1 MKVLFRDK
9 LKSYFSM
16 AVLGLLAGFSV
27 VFFIEVPDNSFWS
40 FYYWSSSTFGFW
52 MFSTSLIVLFS
63 ENRKCAAINAGI
75 YIFLMFLITTVHQS
89 FRLYRSGAMQ
99 PESLSQLL
107 PNHIGGWLLYSVPP
121 AFVCAVL
128 GIILWSGRKNTIWG
142 KLLRTMPAVFLFAET
157 GILFYSVFVYHTR
170 FFSALS
176 DLVCFLA
183 YSVIF
188 LNRQELTGNKLSIK
202 LAQLFFGSCT
212 NLKTKTGQLPKDG
225 PVCRVHYCF
234 AEKPLICIFS
244 VFRIAH
250 IYSAWYNNHVM
261 HS

>member
-9 LKSYFSM
+9 LKSYFFVV
-16 AVLGLLAGFSV
+16 ALGLLAGLTV
-27 VFFIEVPDNSFWS
+27 VFFIEVPDNGFWS

-99 PESLSQLL
+99 PESLSKLI

-128 GIILWSGRKNTIWG
+128 GIIPWSGRKNTIWG

-188 LNRQELTGNKLSIK
+188 FKQAGIDRQ
-202 LAQLFFGSCT
+202 
-212 NLKTKTGQLPKDG
+212 
-225 PVCRVHYCF
+225 
-234 AEKPLICIFS
+234 
-244 VFRIAH
+244 
-250 IYSAWYNNHVM
+250 
-261 HS
+261 

>member
-9 LKSYFSM
+9 LKSYFFVV
-16 AVLGLLAGFSV
+16 ALGLLAGLTV
-27 VFFIEVPDNSFWS
+27 VFFIEVPDNGFWS

-99 PESLSQLL
+99 PESLSKLI

-142 KLLRTMPAVFLFAET
+142 KLLRTKSGCHKKVISYFSGTAWLRSCRFLFQQFFHGDKSHKVIENANVLSLLLSGALMCYFDYRE
-157 GILFYSVFVYHTR
+157 INIRVFNC
-170 FFSALS
+170 
-176 DLVCFLA
+176 CFTSF
-183 YSVIF
+183 SVI
-188 LNRQELTGNKLSIK
+188 
-202 LAQLFFGSCT
+202 
-212 NLKTKTGQLPKDG
+212 
-225 PVCRVHYCF
+225 
-234 AEKPLICIFS
+234 
-244 VFRIAH
+244 
-250 IYSAWYNNHVM
+250 
-261 HS
+261 

>member
-1 MKVLFRDK
+1 MQRRTHLKVLFRDK
-9 LKSYFSM
+9 LKSYFFVV
-16 AVLGLLAGFSV
+16 ALGLLAGLTV
-27 VFFIEVPDNSFWS
+27 VFFIEVPDNGFWS

-75 YIFLMFLITTVHQS
+75 SHIPDVPYYDRTPIVPTLPQ
-89 FRLYRSGAMQ
+89 RSDAAGVIIQ
-99 PESLSQLL
+99 TDTESY
-107 PNHIGGWLLYSVPP
+107 GGWLLYSVPP

-128 GIILWSGRKNTIWG
+128 GVILWSGRKNTIWG

-157 GILFYSVFVYHTR
+157 AVLFYTVFCLYTR

-188 LNRQELTGNKLSIK
+188 FKQAGIDRQ
-202 LAQLFFGSCT
+202 
-212 NLKTKTGQLPKDG
+212 
-225 PVCRVHYCF
+225 
-234 AEKPLICIFS
+234 
-244 VFRIAH
+244 
-250 IYSAWYNNHVM
+250 
-261 HS
+261 

>member
-9 LKSYFSM
+9 LKSYFFVV
-16 AVLGLLAGFSV
+16 ALGLLAGFSV

-52 MFSTSLIVLFS
+52 MFSASLIVLFS

-99 PESLSQLL
+99 QESLSQLI

-121 AFVCAVL
+121 
-128 GIILWSGRKNTIWG
+128 
-142 KLLRTMPAVFLFAET
+142 VFMNAQT
-157 GILFYSVFVYHTR
+157 AILFNSAVAYHTR

-188 LNRQELTGNKLSIK
+188 FKQAGIDRQ
-202 LAQLFFGSCT
+202 
-212 NLKTKTGQLPKDG
+212 
-225 PVCRVHYCF
+225 
-234 AEKPLICIFS
+234 
-244 VFRIAH
+244 
-250 IYSAWYNNHVM
+250 
-261 HS
+261 

>member
-27 VFFIEVPDNSFWS
+27 VFFIEVPDNGFWS

-75 YIFLMFLITTVHQS
+75 YIFLMFFVTTVHQS

-99 PESLSQLL
+99 QESLSQLL

-121 AFVCAVL
+121 AFVCAML

-157 GILFYSVFVYHTR
+157 AVLFYTVFCLSHKI
-170 FFSALS
+170 FFGIKRSCLLS
-176 DLVCFLA
+176 CVFG
-183 YSVIF
+183 YF
-188 LNRQELTGNKLSIK
+188 FKTGRNRQAISFRASLHNCFSEA
-202 LAQLFFGSCT
+202 AQTS
-212 NLKTKTGQLPKDG
+212 KRQTGQLPRDR
-225 PVCRVHYCF
+225 PVCCF
-234 AEKPLICIFS
+234 RYWFEKRPLICIFS

-250 IYSAWYNNHVM
+250 IYSAWYNN
-261 HS
+261 

>member
-1 MKVLFRDK
+1 MQRRTHLKVLFRDK
-9 LKSYFSM
+9 LKSYFFVV
-16 AVLGLLAGFSV
+16 ALGLLAGFSV

-52 MFSTSLIVLFS
+52 MFSASLIVLFS

-99 PESLSQLL
+99 QESLSQLI

-188 LNRQELTGNKLSIK
+188 FKQAGISRQ
-202 LAQLFFGSCT
+202 
-212 NLKTKTGQLPKDG
+212 
-225 PVCRVHYCF
+225 
-234 AEKPLICIFS
+234 
-244 VFRIAH
+244 
-250 IYSAWYNNHVM
+250 
-261 HS
+261 

>member
-9 LKSYFSM
+9 LKSYFFVV
-16 AVLGLLAGFSV
+16 ALGLLAGFSV

-99 PESLSQLL
+99 PESLSKLI

-121 AFVCAVL
+121 AFICAVL

-142 KLLRTMPAVFLFAET
+142 KLLRTMPAVFVCGNGHSFLQCFCLSHKIFFGIKRSCLLSCVFGYFFKTGRNQQAIIFRLSLHNCFSEAAQTSKQKQGSSRRIVLFA
-157 GILFYSVFVYHTR
+157 VFII
-170 FFSALS
+170 ALKKS
-176 DLVCFLA
+176 
-183 YSVIF
+183 
-188 LNRQELTGNKLSIK
+188 
-202 LAQLFFGSCT
+202 
-212 NLKTKTGQLPKDG
+212 P
-225 PVCRVHYCF
+225 
-234 AEKPLICIFS
+234 
-244 VFRIAH
+244 
-250 IYSAWYNNHVM
+250 
-261 HS
+261 

>member
-9 LKSYFSM
+9 LKSYFFVV
-16 AVLGLLAGFSV
+16 ALGLLAGLTV
-27 VFFIEVPDNSFWS
+27 VFFIEVPDNGFWS

-99 PESLSQLL
+99 PEPLSQLI
-107 PNHIGGWLLYSVPP
+107 PNHIGGWLLYSFPP

-142 KLLRTMPAVFLFAET
+142 KLLRTMPAVFFCGNGHSFLQCFCLSHKIFFGLKRSCLLSCVFGYFFKTGRNQQAISFRLSLHNCFSKAAQTSKQKQGSSRRMVLFA
-157 GILFYSVFVYHTR
+157 VFII
-170 FFSALS
+170 ALKKS
-176 DLVCFLA
+176 
-183 YSVIF
+183 
-188 LNRQELTGNKLSIK
+188 
-202 LAQLFFGSCT
+202 
-212 NLKTKTGQLPKDG
+212 P
-225 PVCRVHYCF
+225 
-234 AEKPLICIFS
+234 
-244 VFRIAH
+244 
-250 IYSAWYNNHVM
+250 
-261 HS
+261 

>member
-9 LKSYFSM
+9 LKSYFFVV
-16 AVLGLLAGFSV
+16 ALGLLAGLTV
-27 VFFIEVPDNSFWS
+27 VFFIEVPDNGFWS

-99 PESLSQLL
+99 PESLSKLI

-157 GILFYSVFVYHTR
+157 AVLFYTVFVYHTR

-188 LNRQELTGNKLSIK
+188 LNRQESTGNNLSIK

-212 NLKTKTGQLPKDG
+212 NLKTANRAAPEGLSCLLFSLLL
-225 PVCRVHYCF
+225 CRKALDMYIFCFPYCTYLF
-234 AEKPLICIFS
+234 G
-244 VFRIAH
+244 V
-250 IYSAWYNNHVM
+250 VQ
-261 HS
+261 

>member
-1 MKVLFRDK
+1 
-9 LKSYFSM
+9 M

-27 VFFIEVPDNSFWS
+27 VFFIEVPDNGFWS

-52 MFSTSLIVLFS
+52 MFSASLIVLFS

-99 PESLSQLL
+99 QESLSQLL

-157 GILFYSVFVYHTR
+157 AVLFYTVFVYHTR

-188 LNRQELTGNKLSIK
+188 FKQAGIDRQ
-202 LAQLFFGSCT
+202 
-212 NLKTKTGQLPKDG
+212 
-225 PVCRVHYCF
+225 
-234 AEKPLICIFS
+234 
-244 VFRIAH
+244 
-250 IYSAWYNNHVM
+250 
-261 HS
+261 